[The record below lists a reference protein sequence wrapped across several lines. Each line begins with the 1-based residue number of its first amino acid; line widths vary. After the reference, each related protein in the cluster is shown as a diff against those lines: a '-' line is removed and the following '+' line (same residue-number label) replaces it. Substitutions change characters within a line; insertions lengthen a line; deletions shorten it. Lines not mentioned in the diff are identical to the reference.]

1 MQPARRTSGDS
12 SDSDDDDAP
21 EAVSLT
27 ASKDQHRTRAR
38 AERGAVTSAKQA
50 VKDRNRARDAAIKA
64 QKPTRGASKTTA
76 APAPVPAPASDVDED
91 VKEEGAEEE
100 KDGDEED
107 ADADALPADFLQQLA
122 AREDED
128 EEEEEEDVEDDGPRA
143 TIDIAASKSF
153 KFDDDDEFDDDLMD
167 LDDDDDSPSLPAG
180 LEVVALSK
188 LAAADVATPPIASAA
203 NFLEMRLRKT
213 ARRQPILNSLSRT
226 GQPALDM
233 AAKPGLVSGSK
244 SGRDLRLK
252 KTKRGKKGGVGKAKA
267 RR

>member
-12 SDSDDDDAP
+12 SDSDNDDAP

-64 QKPTRGASKTTA
+64 QKPARGGKAKPA
-76 APAPVPAPASDVDED
+76 APVAPASDDVEED
-91 VKEEGAEEE
+91 KDAETEADKEQSAEEE
-100 KDGDEED
+100 
-107 ADADALPADFLQQLA
+107 DADALPADFLQQLA
-122 AREDED
+122 AREDEEDED
-128 EEEEEEDVEDDGPRA
+128 EEEEDDGPRA

-153 KFDDDDEFDDDLMD
+153 KFDDDDDEFDDDDLMD

-180 LEVVALSK
+180 LEVVPLTK
-188 LAAADVATPPIASAA
+188 LASADVATPPVASAA

-213 ARRQPILNSLSRT
+213 ARRQPILNSLSRA

-233 AAKPGLVSGSK
+233 AAKPGLLSGSK

-252 KTKRGKKGGVGKAKA
+252 KTKRAKKGGVGKSKA